1 MPNTC
6 PVIPSAASLDRKA
19 TSGATFS
26 GASWSNSPSAGAEMS
41 PNVFS
46 VIRVRAPG
54 AMAFTRTPYRS
65 SSMAVMYENAAMP
78 ALAAP

>member
-1 MPNTC
+1 M
-6 PVIPSAASLDRKA
+6 L
-19 TSGATFS
+19 
-26 GASWSNSPSAGAEMS
+26 

-65 SSMAVMYENAAMP
+65 SSIAVMELNAAIP